1 MLRTLSGYSYTLGI
15 MTDRLLAADSSL
27 QPIADK
33 LLSDGWLS
41 YDDGVALYRSRDI
54 HSIGRMA
61 NYVREKLH
69 GHNTFFNRNRH
80 INYTNVCALSC
91 KFCSFYRKRGEEGA
105 YEMPVEQVIATA
117 QKAAD
122 AGATEVHIVGGL
134 HPWLKFDYYLDM
146 LRGIRANCPDLH
158 IKAFTAIEI
167 IHLSRVAHLD
177 IRETLVALRDAGL
190 GSLPGGGAEIFDDR
204 VHDEVFK
211 GKVREDRWFEVHR
224 TAHELGIYSNATMLY
239 GHVERP
245 EERVKHLIKLREL
258 QDESLRA
265 MESDDDKET
274 RRQGDKEMD
283 DSVPLSPGLRVPLSS
298 RAAFNCIIPLSF
310 IPENSELGH
319 LPGPTGLTDL
329 KTLAIARL
337 MVPNIP
343 HIKAF
348 WIMQGVHLAQ
358 LALDWGCDDLDGTVV
373 WYDIT
378 KREGDRGTT
387 HQELHVQDIKRIIR
401 EAGRVPV
408 ERDTLYRNV
417 GPRMSS
423 AESAV

>member
-1 MLRTLSGYSYTLGI
+1 MTYVLSELAKVRGGRAVNSYTSGGMSAAALA
-15 MTDRLLAADSSL
+15 DPASVKVSDPLLEPVREKVLAG
-27 QPIADK
+27 QP
-33 LLSDGWLS
+33 LSRG
-41 YDDGVALYRSRDI
+41 DGVALFASRDI
-54 HSIGRMA
+54 HGIGRLA
-61 NYVREKLH
+61 NFVREKLH
-69 GHNTFFNRNRH
+69 GSKTYYNRNRH

-117 QKAAD
+117 RKAAD

-146 LRGIRANCPDLH
+146 LRGIRRECPQLH
-158 IKAFTAIEI
+158 VKAFTAIEI
-167 IHLSRVAHLD
+167 VHFTRVARMP
-177 IRETLVALRDAGL
+177 IRDVLVALADAGL

-211 GKVREDRWFEVHR
+211 GKVRADRWFEVHR

-239 GHVERP
+239 GHVETT
-245 EERVKHLIKLREL
+245 EERVNHLIALREL
-258 QDESLRA
+258 QAESLA
-265 MESDDDKET
+265 
-274 RRQGDKEMD
+274 
-283 DSVPLSPGLRVPLSS
+283 SS
-298 RAAFNCIIPLSF
+298 RAHFNCVIPLSF
-310 IPENSELGH
+310 VPENSELGS

-337 MVPNIP
+337 MLDNIP

-348 WIMQGVHLAQ
+348 WIMQGIGLSQ

-378 KREGDRGTT
+378 KRQGGGGTT
-387 HQELHVQDIKRIIR
+387 HQELHESDLRRLIR
-401 EAGRVPV
+401 EAGRTPV
-408 ERDTLYRNV
+408 ERDTLYREVQREPAPAGTPNISLAAA
-417 GPRMSS
+417 RTCS
-423 AESAV
+423 A